1 MSSTTDG
8 IEGAATKAPSLD
20 PLSSLMMLPFEVASQ
35 TMDQWL
41 NPKIALPDVLE
52 QAGAIIDAG
61 AAGGAP
67 LGNGEDAAQWAD
79 VAGRMQA
86 KWMEFQTQQAGKAMS
101 GLLSGD
107 LFKAELNGLASLSPA
122 MNEMLA
128 QWGRQIPLVR
138 PETQQ
143 KLLSDGMKL
152 WEGVLAQW
160 GLHAGKGEAQT
171 AALPRSDRR
180 FADAA
185 WRETPYF
192 ALVHQ
197 TYLLMA
203 EQITAMADS
212 VEGLDEPRK
221 EQLRFYTRTMIEA
234 LSPDH
239 FALTNPLV
247 MEKAIETRG
256 ESLVKGLEHLLEDVK
271 RGQLSHT
278 NRDAFKV
285 GENIA
290 ATPGKVV
297 HRTPFYELIQYSPST
312 EQVMATPLLIF
323 PPWINRFYILD
334 LNAKKSFVK
343 WAVDQGITV
352 FLVSWKSADPQD
364 PDMDWGAVT
373 WDDYI
378 GAQIEA
384 IDVVR
389 ERLKVPSVH
398 TIGYCVAGTTLAAT
412 LAVLARRGEAEK
424 VASATFFTAQ
434 VDFEK
439 AGELKTFIDDQQLA
453 AIGALAQNGV
463 IDGRYLAATFNL
475 LRSQDLIWSY
485 VTRNYLLG
493 EDYSAF
499 DLLFWNGD
507 STNLPAGWH
516 QSYLR
521 DLYRDNLLVQPDA
534 LSGCGTPIDLSRIT
548 TPAYIQAGREDH
560 IAPPESVWRL
570 SGQLKN
576 SPHVFVLAGSGHIA
590 GVVNP
595 PAAKKYQFWTNDEQ
609 AENLAAFVAQ
619 AKETPGSWWNHW
631 LGWLQERAPEEV
643 AAKGKR
649 VPGGRGDKVLADAP
663 GDYVRAR

>member
-1 MSSTTDG
+1 MSTTTDS
-8 IEGAATKAPSLD
+8 IEGTGTKAPTID

-41 NPKIALPDVLE
+41 NPKTAIPDVME
-52 QAGAIIDAG
+52 QAGAMMDAG
-61 AAGGAP
+61 LAEGGP
-67 LGNGEDAAQWAD
+67 VVNGEDAAQWAD
-79 VAGRMQA
+79 VAARMQA

-160 GLHAGKGEAQT
+160 GLHAVKGEAQN
-171 AALPRSDRR
+171 AHLPRSDRR

-212 VEGLDEPRK
+212 VEGLDDARK

-256 ESLVKGLEHLLEDVK
+256 ESLVKGLEHLLEDMK

-312 EQVMATPLLIF
+312 EKVMAAPLLIF

-352 FLVSWKSADPQD
+352 FLVSWKSADPND

-373 WDDYI
+373 WTI
-378 GAQIEA
+378 ISAP
-384 IDVVR
+384 R
-389 ERLKVPSVH
+389 SRPS
-398 TIGYCVAGTTLAAT
+398 TWC
-412 LAVLARRGEAEK
+412 
-424 VASATFFTAQ
+424 AS
-434 VDFEK
+434 
-439 AGELKTFIDDQQLA
+439 G
-453 AIGALAQNGV
+453 
-463 IDGRYLAATFNL
+463 
-475 LRSQDLIWSY
+475 
-485 VTRNYLLG
+485 
-493 EDYSAF
+493 
-499 DLLFWNGD
+499 
-507 STNLPAGWH
+507 
-516 QSYLR
+516 
-521 DLYRDNLLVQPDA
+521 
-534 LSGCGTPIDLSRIT
+534 
-548 TPAYIQAGREDH
+548 
-560 IAPPESVWRL
+560 
-570 SGQLKN
+570 
-576 SPHVFVLAGSGHIA
+576 
-590 GVVNP
+590 
-595 PAAKKYQFWTNDEQ
+595 
-609 AENLAAFVAQ
+609 
-619 AKETPGSWWNHW
+619 
-631 LGWLQERAPEEV
+631 
-643 AAKGKR
+643 
-649 VPGGRGDKVLADAP
+649 
-663 GDYVRAR
+663 